1 MAIPV
6 PAILHAKLV
15 KVKTI
20 RLITLAVA
28 LVAVIIF
35 MIIQIEQNGWESV
48 GVSNASPIG
57 IILLIIIATIRRHK
71 NDKQESN

>member
-15 KVKTI
+15 KVTTI